1 MFWPTDLLPAS
12 LELKNQHANVLV
24 YGYNADV
31 YSRGTNTPSSNFIHQ
46 HAQSLVTSL
55 TSFRKSEGT
64 ERLPII
70 WVVHSLGGIVT
81 KRALLYSNDI
91 RAHQQE
97 DLRSVFVSTYAI
109 IFLGTPHQG
118 SDLATWGRML
128 QAMSDAIIPRRFF
141 ETESVLLKSLKK
153 DNETLQGI
161 NNHFLDIYQRFK
173 IHMVHE
179 NHTTD
184 LRGTRALVVDAN
196 SASPQLQGVIYYGI
210 EATHSGMCKFD
221 GQNAPGY
228 RNVSTAITEW
238 VAVARAVIDIR
249 WEAEE
254 EERKKRAADEY
265 YERGVQAMQ
274 SYVCFSSFEGLDQE
288 LLTKYHSNAR
298 IRRAIATSSFPPS
311 VGSADHPHPVMV
323 MTMIMATA
331 DIFLLLIPF
340 LLRPLVL
347 DSRRMAVQGSG
358 HR

>member
-1 MFWPTDLLPAS
+1 MTIRKRYMLTLLQGSVNRQISRFEVTAVYTHPQATADIVLVHGLNGHPEKTWTAANGVFWPADLLPAS

-31 YSRGTNTPSSNFIHQ
+31 YSRGTNTPSNNFIHQ

-128 QAMSDAIIPRRFF
+128 QAMSDAVIPRRFF
-141 ETESVLLKSLKK
+141 ETESVLLKSLKR

-184 LRGTRALVVDAN
+184 LRGTKALVVDAN

-238 VAVARAVIDIR
+238 VAVARTVIDIR

-265 YERGVQAMQ
+265 YERSVQAMQ
-274 SYVCFSSFEGLDQE
+274 SYVGFFSF
-288 LLTKYHSNAR
+288 
-298 IRRAIATSSFPPS
+298 
-311 VGSADHPHPVMV
+311 
-323 MTMIMATA
+323 
-331 DIFLLLIPF
+331 
-340 LLRPLVL
+340 
-347 DSRRMAVQGSG
+347 
-358 HR
+358 